1 MKSKTKKVAEI
12 FLSIGTN
19 LGDKKKNLESALAEI
34 NFQIGEINSHSSIYE
49 SKPWGFDA
57 EDHFFNI
64 MIKLTT
70 TMNPEELLKNCQA
83 IENKL
88 GRTRKGKTGYTSRV
102 IDIDIIYYEER
113 IVTTPQLQIPHP
125 LLHDRNFVLVPL
137 CEIAPTKQH
146 PLFFLDSTELQKKC
160 TDTIKAIRR
169 TDLNLLLP

>member
-1 MKSKTKKVAEI
+1 MAEI

-19 LGDKKKNLESALAEI
+19 LGDKKKNLDSALAEI
-34 NFQIGEINSHSSIYE
+34 KLQIGEITSLSSIYE
-49 SKPWGFDA
+49 SKPWGFNA

-64 MIKLTT
+64 MIKSTT

-88 GRTRKGKTGYTSRV
+88 GRTRESKTGYTSRV

-113 IVTTPQLQIPHP
+113 IVSTSQLKIPHP
-125 LLHDRNFVLVPL
+125 LLHERNFVLAPL
-137 CEIAPTKQH
+137 CEIAPTKLH
-146 PLFFLDSTELQKKC
+146 PLFLLDSTELQKKC

-169 TDLNLLLP
+169 TDLTLRLY